1 MKKAIIIGTAAILIL
16 PFFSSCAG
24 GTNGTDKAIERSGA
38 ITLEGKPLT
47 LLGPELKVGQKAPNF
62 SLAPPNPRVEL
73 SANATNVNLTQSQGN
88 IRFISVVPSLDTPVC
103 DLQTQRFEEEASN
116 FHLVNFYTI
125 SMDLPFAQARYGGA
139 KNISHMEVLSDYR
152 DGSFGR
158 AYGVLIKEL
167 NLLSRA
173 IFIIDQDGTI
183 RYVEYVKE
191 ISQHPD
197 YDAAMA
203 ALQIVIGDSSIQPA
217 PTVTTT
223 TTPGTPATTTVQ
235 GNQVGNLAPDFQ
247 LNNLE
252 GKSVSLSDFRGKP
265 VLLDFW
271 VTWCPH
277 CQAERPVIQQIYN
290 KQQNKDLVMLT
301 IDIIGSKSSETP
313 ANLADFMQKNKYTF
327 PVLLDMNREVTKN
340 YNIKFTPTH
349 FLIDKDG
356 IIREIR
362 TGPYPNE
369 AAFEESLS
377 RLLSE

>member
-1 MKKAIIIGTAAILIL
+1 MKKFIIIGMATVFALL
-16 PFFSSCAG
+16 LLSSCSGQAG
-24 GTNGTDKAIERSGA
+24 EVTQVIERKDA

-47 LLGPELKVGQKAPNF
+47 LLGPELKVGQKAPDF
-62 SLAPPNPRVEL
+62 KLVAPFDRIEVYATAKQVGLA
-73 SANATNVNLTQSQGN
+73 QSQGN

-103 DLQTQRFEEEASN
+103 DLQTQRFEEEAKN

-125 SMDLPFAQARYGGA
+125 SMDLPFAQFRYCGG
-139 KNISHMEVLSDYR
+139 KDISHMEVLSDYH

-158 AYGVLIKEL
+158 AYGVLIEEL

-197 YDAAMA
+197 YDAALA
-203 ALQIVIGDSSIQPA
+203 ALQTLLGAASIQPA
-217 PTVTTT
+217 PAVTTT
-223 TTPGTPATTTVQ
+223 TTPGTPATTVVQ
-235 GNQVGNLAPDFQ
+235 GNQVGNLAPDFK

-252 GKSVSLSDFRGKP
+252 GKSVSLSNFRGKT

-271 VTWCPH
+271 ASWCPH
-277 CQAERPVIQQIYN
+277 CQAERPLIQQIYD
-290 KQQNKDLVMLT
+290 KQQDKDLAVLT
-301 IDIIGSKSSETP
+301 IDIIGSRPSETP

-327 PVLLDMNREVTKN
+327 PVLLDMNREVTKS
-340 YNIKFTPTH
+340 YDIKFTPTH

-362 TGPYPNE
+362 TGPYPSE

-377 RLLSE
+377 QLLSR

>member
-1 MKKAIIIGTAAILIL
+1 MAPYDRIEVYTTA
-16 PFFSSCAG
+16 
-24 GTNGTDKAIERSGA
+24 KQIE
-38 ITLEGKPLT
+38 
-47 LLGPELKVGQKAPNF
+47 
-62 SLAPPNPRVEL
+62 LA
-73 SANATNVNLTQSQGN
+73 QGQGN

-125 SMDLPFAQARYGGA
+125 SMDLPFAQFRYCGA
-139 KNISHMEVLSDYR
+139 KDVSHMEVLSDYY

-173 IFIIDQDGTI
+173 IFIIDQNDTI
-183 RYVEYVKE
+183 RYVQYVKD

-197 YDAAMA
+197 YDAALA
-203 ALQIVIGDSSIQPA
+203 ALQTVISDSSIQPA

-252 GKSVSLSDFRGKP
+252 GKSVSLSDFRGKT

-277 CQAERPVIQQIYN
+277 CQAERPLIQQIYD
-290 KQQNKDLVMLT
+290 KRQDKDIAVLT
-301 IDIIGSKSSETP
+301 IDIIGTRPSETP
-313 ANLADFMQKNKYTF
+313 ANLTDFMQKNKYTF
-327 PVLLDMNREVTKN
+327 PVLLDVNREVTKS
-340 YNIKFTPTH
+340 YDIKFTPTH

-369 AAFEESLS
+369 AAFEDSLS
-377 RLLSE
+377 QLLSK